1 MTNKLVNTSAK
12 LAFARLTPLA
22 AALLVLPSAGLSAA
36 PNSVESNEGLSVYAA
51 AERDDEFIEAPRPEL
66 PSSLLMQLP
75 SVPSPVVPKSVNQ
88 PPPSSIVNLP
98 PAVAPAKLADKT
110 IADAPSAALPLR
122 PEQTQPKPIVAPIVA
137 APTAAPATATP
148 VAVAPITTATQGLA
162 SADTVGSRLGW
173 LTSAQIAQL
182 PDADKPPL
190 DTTCQGA
197 WATPVPLSTPLGDL
211 ATSDIEALANSLS
224 YNDEGGADLS
234 GSVRIAQGGRLLEA
248 DNGSITQDRNFGR
261 FDGNVRIAQPG
272 VLLTG
277 EQAVV
282 NINTGAGQL
291 LSSEF
296 VSQPMHAHGRADRMR
311 RFSDGTLLIDR
322 GIYTTCAPGS
332 RVWSFEAK
340 DIELNP
346 NTGIG
351 EVYSAKLRI
360 QDVPILYLPYFR
372 FPIDDRRQT
381 GLLVPRFG
389 NTNDGGFDLSVPIY
403 LNITPQLDATL
414 TPRLLSSRGVMLETE
429 TRYLTRDFGSGE
441 LKAAI
446 LPSDQK
452 TGDDRKS
459 ASLDQRADW
468 QNGWRAR
475 TSLNYVSD
483 NFYFTDLGTDLN
495 IANQTHQERIGEV
508 FYDTPDWHFVARA
521 QGFQTIDPDLLDVDK
536 PYSRV
541 PQLLVTSERN
551 RLPGWQRSLRA
562 EVARF
567 ERNADD
573 GSTPEINGTRLRLD
587 PEIRYDY
594 SQPWGYIRPAAK
606 LSHLSY
612 ALDGSGVT
620 GSSNRSITVPTFSL
634 DTGLTFERFS
644 NNGSSQVLEPRLYYL
659 YSPNRDQSALPNFD
673 SAVTTFGY
681 DQLFRDTRF
690 SGGDR
695 IDDANQVAAG
705 LTSRWLDTD
714 GFEYLQTSLGQIVYF
729 SDRNVRL
736 DTTMPVDSRATS
748 SYAGNVTLRPNEE
761 TSFFADLLMD
771 PKGAKLSQYSV
782 GGSYLPKTSDRLYNA
797 GYRFRRDDPSIGQK
811 AVSQTQLSFVQ
822 PLGVNWKVLGLWNY
836 DIKEKESQEA
846 LFGVSYEACCWQV
859 RLFKR
864 SYIVDSATLS
874 SPTSDRVREAV
885 FIEIVLKGLAGFGT
899 NVDSLFDT
907 NVFGYNQLDHKK
919 EGF

>member
-12 LAFARLTPLA
+12 VAFARLTPLA
-22 AALLVLPSAGLSAA
+22 AALLVLPSAGLSAS
-36 PNSVESNEGLSVYAA
+36 PYGVESNEGLSVYAA
-51 AERDDEFIEAPRPEL
+51 AERDDEFIEAPKPQR

-75 SVPSPVVPKSVNQ
+75 SVPSPVAPKSVNQ
-88 PPPSSIVNLP
+88 PSPSSAVIP
-98 PAVAPAKLADKT
+98 PTIAEPARVIEPAKPADKVVVDAPAAAT
-110 IADAPSAALPLR
+110 SIA
-122 PEQTQPKPIVAPIVA
+122 
-137 APTAAPATATP
+137 ATP
-148 VAVAPITTATQGLA
+148 TKDLDSV
-162 SADTVGSRLGW
+162 DTVGTRLGW
-173 LTSAQIAQL
+173 LTTAQIAQL

-190 DTTCQGA
+190 DATCQGA

-211 ATSDIEALANSLS
+211 DTSDIEALANSLS

-234 GSVRIAQGGRLLEA
+234 GSVRITQGGRLLEA
-248 DNGSITQDRNFGR
+248 DSGSITQDRNFGR

-282 NINTGAGQL
+282 NINTSAGQL

-296 VSQPMHAHGRADRMR
+296 VSQAMHAHGRADRMR

-381 GLLVPRFG
+381 GILIPRFG

-403 LNITPQLDATL
+403 LNIAPQLDATV
-414 TPRLLSSRGVMLETE
+414 TPRLLSSRGAMLETE
-429 TRYLTRDFGSGE
+429 TRYLTHDFGSGE

-446 LPSDQK
+446 LPGDQK
-452 TGDDRKS
+452 TGEDRKS

-495 IANQTHQERIGEV
+495 LANQTHQERLGEV

-541 PQLLVTSERN
+541 PQFLVTSERE
-551 RLPGWQRSLRA
+551 RLPGWQRSMRA

-567 ERNADD
+567 ERNIDD
-573 GSTPEINGTRLRLD
+573 GSAPEVNGTRIRLD
-587 PEIRYDY
+587 PEVRFDY
-594 SQPWGYIRPAAK
+594 SQPWGYLRPAAK

-612 ALDGSGVT
+612 ALDGNGVT
-620 GSSNRSITVPTFSL
+620 GNEDTSLTVPTLSL
-634 DTGLTFERFS
+634 DTGLIFERFS

-659 YSPNRDQSALPNFD
+659 YAPNRDQSSLPNFD
-673 SAVTTFGY
+673 SAVTTFSY

-695 IDDANQVAAG
+695 IDDANQVAIG
-705 LTSRWLDTD
+705 LTSRWLDAD
-714 GFEYLQTSLGQIVYF
+714 GFERLQASLGQIVYLR
-729 SDRNVRL
+729 DREVRL
-736 DTTMPVDSRATS
+736 DPAVAVDTSPAS
-748 SYAGNVTLRPNEE
+748 SYAGNMTFRANEE

-771 PKGAKLSQYSV
+771 SEGSRLSQYSV
-782 GGSYLPKTSDRLYNA
+782 GASYLPKTGDRLYNA

-864 SYIVDSATLS
+864 SFIADAAANN
-874 SPTSDRVREAV
+874 SPTSDRSREAI

-899 NVDSLFDT
+899 NVDTLFEK

>member
-1 MTNKLVNTSAK
+1 MTNKLVNTAAK
-12 LAFARLTPLA
+12 VAFARLTPLA

-36 PNSVESNEGLSVYAA
+36 PYGVESNEGLSVYAA
-51 AERDDEFIEAPRPEL
+51 ADRDDEFIEAPKPKL
-66 PSSLLMQLP
+66 PPSLLMQLP
-75 SVPSPVVPKSVNQ
+75 SVPSPVTPKSVNQ
-88 PPPSSIVNLP
+88 PSSSSVASPPTIAEPKKATEPTKSADNTIVDAQSITPTTSVEVAQP
-98 PAVAPAKLADKT
+98 KPVVAPAALA
-110 IADAPSAALPLR
+110 P
-122 PEQTQPKPIVAPIVA
+122 VA
-137 APTAAPATATP
+137 ATPTK
-148 VAVAPITTATQGLA
+148 GLA
-162 SADTVGSRLGW
+162 SVDTVGSRLGW
-173 LTSAQIAQL
+173 LTSAQIARL

-190 DTTCQGA
+190 DATCQGA

-211 ATSDIEALANSLS
+211 DTSDIEALANSLS

-234 GSVRIAQGGRLLEA
+234 GSVRIVQGGRLLEA
-248 DNGSITQDRNFGR
+248 DSGSITQDRNFGR

-282 NINTGAGQL
+282 NINTSAGQL

-296 VSQPMHAHGRADRMR
+296 VSQAMHAHGRADRLR

-381 GLLVPRFG
+381 GLLIPRFG

-403 LNITPQLDATL
+403 LNIAPQLDATV
-414 TPRLLSSRGVMLETE
+414 TPRLLSSRGAMLETE

-446 LPSDQK
+446 LPDDQK
-452 TGDDRKS
+452 TGEDRKS

-495 IANQTHQERIGEV
+495 LANQTHQERLGEV

-541 PQLLVTSERN
+541 PQFLVTSERE
-551 RLPGWQRSLRA
+551 RLPGWQRSMRA

-567 ERNADD
+567 ERNIA
-573 GSTPEINGTRLRLD
+573 PEVNGTRLRLD
-587 PEIRYDY
+587 PEIRFDY

-612 ALDGSGVT
+612 ALDGNGVT
-620 GSSNRSITVPTFSL
+620 GNEKTSLTVPTLSL
-634 DTGLTFERFS
+634 DTGLIFERFS
-644 NNGSSQVLEPRLYYL
+644 DSGSSQVLEPRLYYL
-659 YSPNRDQSALPNFD
+659 YAPSRDQSTLPNFD
-673 SAVTTFGY
+673 SAVTTFSY

-695 IDDANQVAAG
+695 IDDANQVAVG
-705 LTSRWLDTD
+705 LTSRWLDAD
-714 GFEYLQTSLGQIVYF
+714 GFERLQASLGQIVYLR
-729 SDRNVRL
+729 DREVRL
-736 DTTMPVDSRATS
+736 DPAIAVDTSPAS
-748 SYAGNVTLRPNEE
+748 SYAGNMTFRANEE
-761 TSFFADLLMD
+761 TSFFADFLMD
-771 PKGAKLSQYSV
+771 AEGSRLSQYSA
-782 GGSYLPKTSDRLYNA
+782 GASYLPKTGDRLYNA

-864 SYIVDSATLS
+864 SFIADAAANN
-874 SPTSDRVREAV
+874 SPTSDRSREAI

-899 NVDSLFDT
+899 NVDTLFEK